1 MDSSSKHIIGGL
13 KRFFKKAGK
22 KKAVVGLSGGVDSA
36 LVTKLAVMALGKENV
51 TALILPNLDI
61 NQTECVKDA
70 ENFAKKLGIKYYKI
84 AINDY
89 LTAYKIFPWKES
101 PMANMNAQARA
112 RSCII
117 YHFANSND
125 ALVLGTGNK
134 TELTLGYFTKYGDG
148 ACDILPI
155 GGLYKTEVWEMS
167 KELGLPD
174 KIIKK
179 TPSAGLVPGQ
189 TDEGEIGMPYVKMDE
204 ILKRFAKG
212 IKPTTPAEKKLSKRI
227 MANRHKSEMPPVVNV
242 L

>member
-1 MDSSSKHIIGGL
+1 MSSSSKYIIGGL
-13 KRFFKKAGK
+13 KSFFKKVNK

-36 LVTKLAVMALGKENV
+36 LVTKLAVMALGATNV
-51 TALILPNLDI
+51 TALILPNIDMD
-61 NQTECVKDA
+61 QSECVADA
-70 ENFAKKLGIKYYKI
+70 ENFAKKLGIKYYTI

-89 LTAYKIFPWKES
+89 LRAYKKFPWKES
-101 PMANMNAQARA
+101 SMANMNAQARA

-155 GGLYKTEVWEMS
+155 GSLYKTDVWKMS
-167 KELGLPD
+167 KELGLPE

-189 TDEGEIGMPYVKMDE
+189 TDEGEIGMPYIKMDE

-212 IKPTTPAEKKLSKRI
+212 IKPKTPAEKKLSKRI
-227 MANRHKSEMPPVVNV
+227 MANKHKSEMPPIINV

>member
-1 MDSSSKHIIGGL
+1 MNSSKKIISGL
-13 KRFFKKAGK
+13 KSFFKKAGK
-22 KKAVVGLSGGVDSA
+22 KKAVIGLSGGVDSA
-36 LVTKLAVMALGKENV
+36 LTTKLAVMALGKGNV

-70 ENFAKKLGIKYYKI
+70 EKFAKTLGIKYFTIPINNATSPYKK
-84 AINDY
+84 
-89 LTAYKIFPWKES
+89 LPWRTS
-101 PMANMNAQARA
+101 GFADMNIQART
-112 RSCII
+112 RSLML
-117 YHFANSND
+117 YHYANSHD

-155 GGLYKTEVWEMS
+155 GGLYKTDVWKMS
-167 KELGLPD
+167 KELGLPE

-179 TPSAGLVPGQ
+179 TPSAGLIPGQ

-212 IKPTTPAEKKLSKRI
+212 VKPKTPAEKELSKRI
-227 MANRHKSEMPPVVNV
+227 VANRHKSEMPPII
-242 L
+242 